1 MSASDPFG
9 QHEWQSPEYV
19 EHWVE
24 AKAATAAQRAPD
36 LHRVVAALPSGPD
49 APRCVLD
56 IGTGWG
62 PLAQEVLTVLP
73 KATLVA
79 HDFSEPML
87 AKARTTLAPF
97 GARVGFVRGDLTDEH
112 WADGIGAPFD
122 AVVSAHAIHNVR
134 SHRMI
139 AAVYATVRQLLAPG
153 GWFLNLEIV
162 DPAGPAAAGAYG
174 RLRLGAAGPRSPHAH
189 GDDLAAASLVD
200 HLRWLDEA
208 GFAEIDCPWKDLRQA
223 LLLGV
228 APG

>member
-1 MSASDPFG
+1 M
-9 QHEWQSPEYV
+9 
-19 EHWVE
+19 
-24 AKAATAAQRAPD
+24 
-36 LHRVVAALPSGPD
+36 
-49 APRCVLD
+49 LD

-97 GARVGFVRGDLTDEH
+97 GERVGFVRGDLTDEH

-174 RLRLGAAGPRSPHAH
+174 RLRLGRGRAPLSPCTRGRPGGGQSRRPPPLAGRSRLRRDRLPVEGPAPGVAARRGAGLRSRGSAH
-189 GDDLAAASLVD
+189 PGQHDRVATAMARATVPA
-200 HLRWLDEA
+200 HLRSRRA
-208 GFAEIDCPWKDLRQA
+208 TSR
-223 LLLGV
+223 
-228 APG
+228 